1 MIFPKIKAEKI
12 IQVGDKIRLDASKS
26 FSSDEVAFT
35 NVEIKT
41 DSSGAYI
48 PIASDGALY
57 LDWVYETSGEKTV
70 SVRINSNDS
79 LVATTTVNVISE
91 AEDKLFSNDSD
102 IEALEYDIEYYYK
115 QGRNSHL
122 DMHREA
128 QKHIIEELGLRGVVD
143 SEGNPITKANIL
155 ETEQLRTWSKYY
167 TLFLIYNDHKKSS
180 EDALA
185 EKANHYFRM
194 AQNASQDRQFIKID
208 ADTNGTSEKVDSG
221 ISVVEVVR
229 R

>member
-1 MIFPKIKAEKI
+1 MIFPKITCEKI
-12 IQVGDKIRLDASKS
+12 IQVGDKLKLDASKT
-26 FSSDEVAFT
+26 FINETDTIF
-35 NVEIKT
+35 NVEIRPEDT
-41 DSSGAYI
+41 GEFIS
-48 PIASDGALY
+48 IASNGDLY
-57 LDWVYETSGEKTV
+57 LEWVYQTPGDKTV
-70 SVRINSNDS
+70 SLRINNDDAS
-79 LVATTTVNVISE
+79 VVTCPVIVLTE

-115 QGRNSHL
+115 KGRNSHL

-208 ADTNGTSEKVDSG
+208 TDTNGTSEKVDSG